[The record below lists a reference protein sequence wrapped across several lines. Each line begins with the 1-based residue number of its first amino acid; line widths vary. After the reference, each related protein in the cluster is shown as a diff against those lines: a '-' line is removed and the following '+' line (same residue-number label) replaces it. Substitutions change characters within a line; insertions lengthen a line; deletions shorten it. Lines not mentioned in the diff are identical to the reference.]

1 MDKIILTD
9 GNTSTNIDANNG
21 NVLKEFSKILT
32 SICNKKQI
40 DTFKKP
46 DGDWKR
52 YEQRDSNNVLVQ
64 CSFWFI

>member
-1 MDKIILTD
+1 MDKIILTN
-9 GNTSTNIDANNG
+9 GNASINIDVTSG
-21 NVLKEFSKILT
+21 NSLRDFDQLLK
-32 SICNKKQI
+32 SIGNKKQI

-46 DGDWKR
+46 SGDWKR